1 MVKEER
7 RHTALTVKERNRITL
22 NGVINVESFDND
34 YVTIQINDGKVF
46 IEGQGLRIES
56 LSQDSGEIQI
66 SGKINGVFYSKE
78 KKAKGTF
85 SGFFK

>member
-1 MVKEER
+1 MGKEEV

-22 NGVINVESFDND
+22 NGVVNVESFDND

-78 KKAKGTF
+78 KKAKGVL

>member
-1 MVKEER
+1 MGKEEV
-7 RHTALTVKERNRITL
+7 RHTALTVKERNCITL
-22 NGVINVESFDND
+22 NGVVNVESFDTD

-78 KKAKGTF
+78 KKAKGVL

>member
-1 MVKEER
+1 MGKEEV

-22 NGVINVESFDND
+22 NGVVNVESFDND

-78 KKAKGTF
+78 KKAKGGL